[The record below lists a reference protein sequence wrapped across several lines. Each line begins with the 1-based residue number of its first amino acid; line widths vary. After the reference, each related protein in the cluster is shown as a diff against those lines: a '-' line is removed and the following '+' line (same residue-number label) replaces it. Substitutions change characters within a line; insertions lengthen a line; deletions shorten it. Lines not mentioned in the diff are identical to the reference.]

1 MAKGIWA
8 FAEQN
13 DGELRKVSFEVV
25 SAARKVA
32 DQLGEEVVAVIAGSS
47 VEGLA
52 GELAKYGAD
61 KVVVLEDAKLDKYN
75 SGAYVAAI
83 ADVVKANQPTALFV
97 SNTAVGK
104 DLAPRV
110 AERVAAG
117 CASDVVDITV
127 EGGRIVFSRPI
138 YAGKAIAKVAAK
150 TATVVASLRPKV
162 FTAQENAKAGAVEKS
177 AVNISDADMKAVVKE
192 VQVASAGKVQLN
204 EADIIVSGGRGMGG
218 PENYKLLEELAGQLG
233 AAVGA
238 SRAAVDAGWRP
249 HGDQV
254 GQTGKVVSPTLYV
267 AAGISGAMQ
276 HLAGMGSSKVIVAI
290 NKDPEANIF
299 KVADYG
305 VQEDLFKVVPSVTEE
320 VKKAK

>member
-13 DGELRKVSFEVV
+13 GGQLAKVSFEVV

-32 DQLGEEVVAVIAGSS
+32 DELGEEVVAVICGGS

-61 KVVVLEDAKLDKYN
+61 KVVVVEDAKLENYN
-75 SGAYVAAI
+75 SGAYVGAI
-83 ADVVKANQPTALFV
+83 AEVVKANQPKAFFV

-110 AERVAAG
+110 AERVGAG
-117 CASDVVDITV
+117 CASDVIDIAVD
-127 EGGRIVFSRPI
+127 GGKIVFTRPI
-138 YAGKAIAKVAAK
+138 YAGKALAKVAAK
-150 TATVVASLRPKV
+150 TETVVASLRPKV
-162 FTAQENAKAGAVEKS
+162 FAAAENAKAGAVEKAAAS
-177 AVNISDADMKAVVKE
+177 ISDADMKAVVKE
-192 VQVASAGKVQLN
+192 VQKTTTGKAQLH

-218 PENYKLLEELAGQLG
+218 PENYKVIEELAELLG

-276 HLAGMGSSKVIVAI
+276 HLAGMGSSKYIVAI

-305 VQEDLFKVVPSVTEE
+305 IQEDLFKVVPSVTEE
-320 VKKAK
+320 VRKVK